1 MDLFARMI
9 KILTVSGGGVEVLHC
24 VLSRLQSLGMR
35 LDNGSLGRCPRT
47 WGWLVE
53 EIRNSVGC
61 LLVDG
66 DVGLVTRE
74 TWRLLKFT
82 IYVIQVL
89 MVWAPDLTVQHSFS
103 NISAANI
110 VMAASVHLILT

>member
-1 MDLFARMI
+1 MDLFARLI
-9 KILTVSGGGVEVLHC
+9 KILTLSGGGVEVLQC

-35 LDNGSLGRCPRT
+35 LDNGSLGRCSRT

-53 EIRNSVGC
+53 QIRNNVGC

-66 DVGLVTRE
+66 DVGPVTRE

-82 IYVIQVL
+82 IYATQVL
-89 MVWAPDLTVQHSFS
+89 LVRAPDLTVQHSFS
-103 NISAANI
+103 NISAASI
-110 VMAASVHLILT
+110 VMAASVLLILT